1 MKPITDLIPILK
13 DFHKIIIT
21 THASP
26 DADALGSSLGLFH
39 FLKARGHEVQVITP
53 TDYPNFISWLPGNDQ
68 VLEFNSADDD
78 LILEMIQSCALIF
91 CLDFSGL
98 KRIKGL
104 ADAVASSPALKVMI
118 DHHLDPEDFDDYRLW
133 DTSAAATAELIYDF
147 ILSVDGKKA
156 ITADIANCLYAGI
169 MTDTG
174 SFRHAN
180 TTSKVH
186 RTVAEL
192 IDLGANINQVS
203 RSIYDTNTINR
214 LRFIGFS
221 LLEKL
226 IVDQKKNIAYFSI
239 SEKDIQQFD
248 LEKGD
253 TEGLVNYALS
263 IKGIVMAAIIKEGPG
278 EVKLSFRSAGNF
290 AVNKFASDH
299 FEGGGHKNASGGIS
313 YLSLEETVEKFEL
326 LTLDFKEKYGST
338 QIS

>member
-1 MKPITDLIPILK
+1 MKPITDLIPILE

-156 ITADIANCLYAGI
+156 
-169 MTDTG
+169 
-174 SFRHAN
+174 
-180 TTSKVH
+180 
-186 RTVAEL
+186 
-192 IDLGANINQVS
+192 
-203 RSIYDTNTINR
+203 
-214 LRFIGFS
+214 
-221 LLEKL
+221 
-226 IVDQKKNIAYFSI
+226 
-239 SEKDIQQFD
+239 
-248 LEKGD
+248 
-253 TEGLVNYALS
+253 
-263 IKGIVMAAIIKEGPG
+263 
-278 EVKLSFRSAGNF
+278 
-290 AVNKFASDH
+290 
-299 FEGGGHKNASGGIS
+299 
-313 YLSLEETVEKFEL
+313 
-326 LTLDFKEKYGST
+326 
-338 QIS
+338 

>member
-1 MKPITDLIPILK
+1 MRPITDLIPVLN
-13 DFHKIIIT
+13 DFKKIIIT
-21 THASP
+21 THANP

-39 FLKARGHEVQVITP
+39 FLKARGHEVQIITP

-68 VLEFNSADDD
+68 VLEFNSTNKD
-78 LILEMIQSCALIF
+78 LVLEMIQSYALIF
-91 CLDFSGL
+91 CLDFSDL
-98 KRIKGL
+98 KRVNGL
-104 ADAVASSPALKVMI
+104 ADAVATSPALKVMI
-118 DHHLDPEDFDDYRLW
+118 DHHLEPGNFDDYRLW
-133 DTSAAATAELIYDF
+133 DVSAAATAELIYDF
-147 ILSVDGKKA
+147 IISIDEKKS
-156 ITADIANCLYAGI
+156 ITADIAHCLYAGI

-174 SFRHAN
+174 SFRYGN

-192 IDLGANINQVS
+192 IDLGANVNKVS

-226 IVDQKKNIAYFSI
+226 IVDPKNNIAYFSI

-248 LEKGD
+248 LKKGD

-263 IKGIVMAAIIKEGPG
+263 IQGIIMATIIKEDHG
-278 EVKLSFRSAGNF
+278 EVKLSFRSTGDF

-313 YLSLEETVEKFEL
+313 YLSLEATIEKFKAL
-326 LTLDFKEKYGST
+326 AIGFKEKYGS
-338 QIS
+338 S

>member
-1 MKPITDLIPILK
+1 MRPITDLIPIIN
-13 DFHKIIIT
+13 DFKKIIIT
-21 THASP
+21 THANP

-53 TDYPNFISWLPGNDQ
+53 TDYPNFISWLPGNNQ
-68 VLEFNSADDD
+68 VLEFNLTNKD
-78 LILEMIQSCALIF
+78 LIIEMIQSCALIF
-91 CLDFSGL
+91 CLDFSDL
-98 KRIKGL
+98 KRINGL
-104 ADAVASSPALKVMI
+104 ADVVATSPALKVMI
-118 DHHLDPEDFDDYRLW
+118 DHHLEPEDFDDYRLW
-133 DTSAAATAELIYDF
+133 DVSAAATAELIYDF
-147 ILSVDGKKA
+147 IILFDEKKA

-174 SFRHAN
+174 SFRYGN

-192 IDLGANINQVS
+192 IDLGANVNKVS
-203 RSIYDTNTINR
+203 RFIYDTNTINK

-226 IVDQKKNIAYFSI
+226 IIDPKNNIAYFSI
-239 SEKDIQQFD
+239 SEKDIQHFD
-248 LEKGD
+248 LKKGD

-263 IKGIVMAAIIKEGPG
+263 IEGIVMATIIKESQG
-278 EVKLSFRSAGNF
+278 EVKLSFRSTGNF

-313 YLSLEETVEKFEL
+313 YLSLEATIEKFKAL
-326 LTLDFKEKYGST
+326 ANGFKEKYGTS
-338 QIS
+338 

>member
-1 MKPITDLIPILK
+1 MRPITDLIPVLN
-13 DFHKIIIT
+13 DFKKIIIT
-21 THASP
+21 THANP

-39 FLKARGHEVQVITP
+39 FLKARGHEVQIITP

-68 VLEFNSADDD
+68 VLEFNSTNKD
-78 LILEMIQSCALIF
+78 LILEMIQSYALIF
-91 CLDFSGL
+91 CLDFSDL
-98 KRIKGL
+98 KRVNGL

-118 DHHLDPEDFDDYRLW
+118 DHHLEPENFDDYRLW
-133 DTSAAATAELIYDF
+133 DVSAAATAELIYDF
-147 ILSVDGKKA
+147 IISIDEKKA

-174 SFRHAN
+174 SFRYGN

-186 RTVAEL
+186 RAVAEL
-192 IDLGANINQVS
+192 IDLGANVNKVS

-226 IVDQKKNIAYFSI
+226 IVDPKNNIAYFSI

-248 LEKGD
+248 LKKGD

-263 IKGIVMAAIIKEGPG
+263 I
-278 EVKLSFRSAGNF
+278 
-290 AVNKFASDH
+290 
-299 FEGGGHKNASGGIS
+299 
-313 YLSLEETVEKFEL
+313 
-326 LTLDFKEKYGST
+326 
-338 QIS
+338 Q

>member
-1 MKPITDLIPILK
+1 MRPITDLIPVLN
-13 DFHKIIIT
+13 DFKKIIIT
-21 THASP
+21 THANP

-39 FLKARGHEVQVITP
+39 FLKARGHEVQIITP

-68 VLEFNSADDD
+68 VLEFNSTNKD
-78 LILEMIQSCALIF
+78 LVLEMIQSYALIF
-91 CLDFSGL
+91 CLDFSDL
-98 KRIKGL
+98 KRVNGL
-104 ADAVASSPALKVMI
+104 ADAVATSPALKVMI
-118 DHHLDPEDFDDYRLW
+118 DHHLEPENFDDYRLW
-133 DTSAAATAELIYDF
+133 DVSAAATAELIYDF
-147 ILSVDGKKA
+147 IISFDEKKA

-174 SFRHAN
+174 SFRYGN

-192 IDLGANINQVS
+192 IDLGANVNKVS

-226 IVDQKKNIAYFSI
+226 IVDPKNNIAYFSI

-248 LEKGD
+248 LKKGD

-263 IKGIVMAAIIKEGPG
+263 IQGIIMATIIKEDHG
-278 EVKLSFRSAGNF
+278 EVKLSFRSTGDF

-313 YLSLEETVEKFEL
+313 YLSLEATIEKFKAL
-326 LTLDFKEKYGST
+326 AIGFKEKYGS
-338 QIS
+338 S

>member
-1 MKPITDLIPILK
+1 MRPITDLIPVLN
-13 DFHKIIIT
+13 DFKKIIIT
-21 THASP
+21 THANP

-39 FLKARGHEVQVITP
+39 FLKARGHEVQIITP

-68 VLEFNSADDD
+68 VLEFNSTNKD
-78 LILEMIQSCALIF
+78 LILEMIQSYALIF
-91 CLDFSGL
+91 CLDFSDL
-98 KRIKGL
+98 KRVNGL
-104 ADAVASSPALKVMI
+104 ADAVATSPALKVMI
-118 DHHLDPEDFDDYRLW
+118 DHHLEPENFDDYRLW
-133 DTSAAATAELIYDF
+133 DVSAAATAELIYDF
-147 ILSVDGKKA
+147 IISIDEKKA

-174 SFRHAN
+174 SFRYGN

-186 RTVAEL
+186 RAVAEL
-192 IDLGANINQVS
+192 IDLGANVNKVS

-226 IVDQKKNIAYFSI
+226 IVDPKNNIAYFSI

-248 LEKGD
+248 LKKGD

-263 IKGIVMAAIIKEGPG
+263 IQGIIMATIIKEDHG
-278 EVKLSFRSAGNF
+278 EVKLSFRSTGDF

-313 YLSLEETVEKFEL
+313 YLSLEATIEKFKAL
-326 LTLDFKEKYGST
+326 AIGFKEKYGS
-338 QIS
+338 S

>member
-1 MKPITDLIPILK
+1 M
-13 DFHKIIIT
+13 
-21 THASP
+21 
-26 DADALGSSLGLFH
+26 
-39 FLKARGHEVQVITP
+39 
-53 TDYPNFISWLPGNDQ
+53 
-68 VLEFNSADDD
+68 
-78 LILEMIQSCALIF
+78 
-91 CLDFSGL
+91 
-98 KRIKGL
+98 
-104 ADAVASSPALKVMI
+104 
-118 DHHLDPEDFDDYRLW
+118 
-133 DTSAAATAELIYDF
+133 
-147 ILSVDGKKA
+147 
-156 ITADIANCLYAGI
+156 
-169 MTDTG
+169 
-174 SFRHAN
+174 AN

-186 RTVAEL
+186 RSVAEL

-263 IKGIVMAAIIKEGPG
+263 IKGIVMATIMKEGPG

-313 YLSLEETVEKFEL
+313 YLSLEDTVEKFEF

>member
-1 MKPITDLIPILK
+1 MRPITDLIPVLN
-13 DFHKIIIT
+13 DFKKIIIT
-21 THASP
+21 THANP

-39 FLKARGHEVQVITP
+39 FLKARGHEVQIITP

-68 VLEFNSADDD
+68 VLEFNSTNKD
-78 LILEMIQSCALIF
+78 LVLEMIQSYALIF
-91 CLDFSGL
+91 CLDFSDL
-98 KRIKGL
+98 KRVNGL

-118 DHHLDPEDFDDYRLW
+118 DHHLEPENFDDYRLW
-133 DTSAAATAELIYDF
+133 DVSAAATAELIYDF
-147 ILSVDGKKA
+147 IISIDEKKA

-174 SFRHAN
+174 SFRYGN

-186 RTVAEL
+186 RAVAEL
-192 IDLGANINQVS
+192 IDLGANVNKVS

-226 IVDQKKNIAYFSI
+226 IVDPKNNIAYFSI

-248 LEKGD
+248 LKKGD

-263 IKGIVMAAIIKEGPG
+263 IQGIIMATIIKEGHG
-278 EVKLSFRSAGNF
+278 EVKLSFRSTGNF

-313 YLSLEETVEKFEL
+313 YLSLEETIEKFKAL
-326 LTLDFKEKYGST
+326 AIGFKEKYGTS
-338 QIS
+338 

>member
-1 MKPITDLIPILK
+1 MRPITDLIPVLN
-13 DFHKIIIT
+13 DFKKIIIT
-21 THASP
+21 THANP

-39 FLKARGHEVQVITP
+39 FLKARGHEVQIITP

-68 VLEFNSADDD
+68 VLEFNSTNKD
-78 LILEMIQSCALIF
+78 LVLEMIQSYALIF
-91 CLDFSGL
+91 CLDFSDL
-98 KRIKGL
+98 KRVNGL
-104 ADAVASSPALKVMI
+104 ADAVATSPALKVMI
-118 DHHLDPEDFDDYRLW
+118 DHHLEPENFDDYRLW
-133 DTSAAATAELIYDF
+133 DVSAAATAELIYDF
-147 ILSVDGKKA
+147 IISIDEKKA

-174 SFRHAN
+174 SFRYGN

-192 IDLGANINQVS
+192 IDLGANVNKVS

-226 IVDQKKNIAYFSI
+226 IVDPKNNIAYFSI

-248 LEKGD
+248 LKKGD

-263 IKGIVMAAIIKEGPG
+263 IQGIIMATIIKEDHG
-278 EVKLSFRSAGNF
+278 EVKLSFRSTGDF

-313 YLSLEETVEKFEL
+313 YLSLEATIEKFKAL
-326 LTLDFKEKYGST
+326 AIGFKEKYGS
-338 QIS
+338 S